1 MTCPNCTPR
10 PSHKSDLYLTSHV
23 RFSFTSLSALT
34 PEGDCFT
41 CGGKKNSFSALG
53 KEGKGKMVV
62 ESKVIF
68 ALLLLFAPGFDAF
81 GFGGS
86 RRYGGSYR

>member
-23 RFSFTSLSALT
+23 RFSFTSLSALA

-41 CGGKKNSFSALG
+41 CGGEKTVFQ
-53 KEGKGKMVV
+53 
-62 ESKVIF
+62 
-68 ALLLLFAPGFDAF
+68 LLAKRERIKWLL
-81 GFGGS
+81 S
-86 RRYGGSYR
+86 QR